1 MYFLSEKPMDYY
13 KTVDT
18 PPPPIL
24 FSYKYF
30 NPIANRWE
38 IGATFLNQ
46 YQRDRW
52 VEQYVKVPFVLFS
65 I

>member
-1 MYFLSEKPMDYY
+1 MDYY
-13 KTVDT
+13 KTIDI

-30 NPIANRWE
+30 SKTTKRWE

-46 YQRDRW
+46 DQRDRW
-52 VEQYVKVPFVLFS
+52 VEQYVQAPFVLFS